1 MAGKEFM
8 NECPYCCVQCIE
20 VLQASIGLM
29 AADSQFS
36 KEQCALCAKVCD
48 YCAELCEAHDHAHC
62 KQCAA
67 SCRKC
72 AEHCRK
78 MA

>member
-1 MAGKEFM
+1 
-8 NECPYCCVQCIE
+8 
-20 VLQASIGLM
+20 
-29 AADSQFS
+29 
-36 KEQCALCAKVCD
+36 VCD